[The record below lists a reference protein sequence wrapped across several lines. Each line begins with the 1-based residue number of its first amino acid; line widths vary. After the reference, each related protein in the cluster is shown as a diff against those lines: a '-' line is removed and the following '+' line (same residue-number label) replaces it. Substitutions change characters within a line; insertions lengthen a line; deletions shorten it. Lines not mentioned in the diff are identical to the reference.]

1 MLGITALN
9 SRVVLPPGIYKA
21 SINQQREYI
30 TSIAKQV
37 VHQCTLIGNGFVNE
51 KVADSGDHIYNYA
64 RVLCHYGSIVMEFRD
79 GWAEG
84 DGERVFRCWRLLLP
98 HFIVAGRTKYS
109 LEALRLQIQVKS
121 VLSPQLAHQIMWDR
135 FVNTHG
141 RAGRN
146 IPCDLYN
153 EHVNK
158 FLKHI
163 IVTMGANLT
172 EKALHRAAQSVSILE
187 SICKRFDQQSGVPVG
202 THAHS
207 SRSDKQDITKVM
219 NTVLHRELLEI
230 IPGRAHSTFKRMRL
244 NPLWN
249 WDVSKTSE
257 WIEKKKKDFIM
268 FRGAMRREDS
278 EDSSCDDDISEYED
292 D

>member
-1 MLGITALN
+1 
-9 SRVVLPPGIYKA
+9 
-21 SINQQREYI
+21 
-30 TSIAKQV
+30 
-37 VHQCTLIGNGFVNE
+37 
-51 KVADSGDHIYNYA
+51 
-64 RVLCHYGSIVMEFRD
+64 MEFRG
-79 GWAEG
+79 GWSNG
-84 DGERVFRCWRLLLP
+84 DSDRMFTCWRLLLP

-121 VLSPQLAHQIMWDR
+121 VLSPQLAHHVKWDR

-141 RAGRN
+141 GARRN

-158 FLKHI
+158 LLKHI
-163 IVTMGANLT
+163 IVTMGANFT
-172 EKALHRAAQSVSILE
+172 EKALHRAAQSVTTLE
-187 SICKRFDQQSGVPVG
+187 SISERFDQRSGVPVG

-207 SRSDKQDITKVM
+207 TRCDEQDISKVI
-219 NTVLHRELLEI
+219 NTALTRELLEI
-230 IPGRAHSTFKRMRL
+230 HPGRAHTAFKTMRL

-249 WDVSKTSE
+249 WDISKTRE
-257 WIEKKKKDFIM
+257 WIEKKKKQFIM

-278 EDSSCDDDISEYED
+278 EESCSEADSEYED

>member
-1 MLGITALN
+1 MGKLLT
-9 SRVVLPPGIYKA
+9 
-21 SINQQREYI
+21 
-30 TSIAKQV
+30 
-37 VHQCTLIGNGFVNE
+37 
-51 KVADSGDHIYNYA
+51 GDHVYNYT
-64 RVLCHYGSIVMEFRD
+64 RVLCHYGAMVMEFRD
-79 GWAEG
+79 TWGEG
-84 DGERVFRCWRLLLP
+84 DGERVFRCWHLFLP

-109 LEALRLQIQVKS
+109 LEALRLQIQVQIQVKS

-158 FLKHI
+158 LLKHI
-163 IVTMGANLT
+163 ILTMGANLT
-172 EKALHRAAQSVSILE
+172 EKALHRAAQSVTTLE

-207 SRSDKQDITKVM
+207 TRSDKQDVSKVI
-219 NTVLHRELLEI
+219 NTVLSRELLEI
-230 IPGRAHSTFKRMRL
+230 IPGRAHTSFKRMRL

-249 WDVSKTSE
+249 WDIGKTRE
-257 WIEKKKKDFIM
+257 WIEKKKKQFLM
-268 FRGAMRREDS
+268 FRGAMRQEDS
-278 EDSSCDDDISEYED
+278 EESSSSDSECEED
-292 D
+292 